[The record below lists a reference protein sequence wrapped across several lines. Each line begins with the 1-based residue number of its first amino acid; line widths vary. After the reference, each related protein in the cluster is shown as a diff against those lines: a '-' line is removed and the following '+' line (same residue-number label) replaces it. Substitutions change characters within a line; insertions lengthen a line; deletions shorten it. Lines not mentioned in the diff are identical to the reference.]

1 VLCHEPDKIVVLA
14 RGSNTE
20 LGDLG
25 QGDEVLT
32 KTTLGARDVICLALA
47 ALIGGGAE
55 LFRQLAIVPRAT
67 VGICAAANAPAFCA
81 PRAAVLKLQYY
92 HAFGWAALALGVAA
106 FVLGRRLPGALAL
119 GVGIA
124 AVVNYNGTYGIV
136 GAAFGL
142 FAWLGLL
149 TGRYHTA

>member
-1 VLCHEPDKIVVLA
+1 M
-14 RGSNTE
+14 
-20 LGDLG
+20 
-25 QGDEVLT
+25 T
-32 KTTLGARDVICLALA
+32 KTTRPGALDLIGLALV
-47 ALIGGGAE
+47 LFIGGGAE

-81 PRAAVLKLQYY
+81 PRAAVLKLQYF
-92 HAFGWAALALGVAA
+92 HAFGWVALALGIAT
-106 FVLGRRLPGALAL
+106 FILGRRLPGALAI

-124 AVVNYNGTYGIV
+124 AVVNYNGTYGIL

-149 TGRYHTA
+149 TGRTAA